1 MEIIL
6 HDCEATINKFTDEEV
21 YETILNIK
29 FVDCPKTE
37 IICSSTKFKERVH
50 TIFNLN

>member
-6 HDCEATINKFTDEEV
+6 HDCEATIDKFTDEEV

-37 IICSSTKFKERVH
+37 IICKFYKIQGACVH
-50 TIFNLN
+50 NF